1 MIQPQQKLNQIA
13 GKWYRDLPLSP
24 FELPN
29 LKTHL
34 ANRPINK
41 KEKESEQYIE
51 RRKIS
56 FFVIDTLNTDVKTI
70 LYQLTQLQYV
80 TVKKFKHFSKVICAP
95 NYRMYEILGATS
107 HYLKYIITTN
117 DDNKDLV
124 TFSIHQYQDGN
135 DSIIRNNV
143 GSLPDELSN
152 TMIHYLSIQDKK
164 RWASTSRKEAD
175 RIGRM
180 LAIPNMPVHE
190 KLAALE
196 LPANRALFE
205 KEELLAMLE
214 KVHNNT
220 LLIHFMRDLPTGGW
234 LVRDLEELI
243 ETRIA
248 TLNYQRNI
256 KVLLIDHY
264 IHYLQERRPF
274 SRILR
279 LLETIRSREV
289 LSRLVAFLLRLPID
303 IPVATMNNLKT
314 RVDVPI
320 RELLEKKNNIL

>member
-13 GKWYRDLPLSP
+13 GKWYRDLPLNP

-41 KEKESEQYIE
+41 KESKQYIE

-95 NYRMYEILGATS
+95 NYRMYEIKGATS

-124 TFSIHQYQDGN
+124 TFSIHQYQDGS

-175 RIGRM
+175 RIGRI
-180 LAIPNMPVHE
+180 LAIPKMPVHE

-289 LSRLVAFLLRLPID
+289 LSRMVAFLLRLSIKLPLTTID
-303 IPVATMNNLKT
+303 NLKT
-314 RVDVPI
+314 RVDVQTL
-320 RELLEKKNNIL
+320 EMLEKI